1 MGCGLNGPTFFS
13 KTAGAEGGWGM
24 FTTEG
29 AGELRGKPFVP
40 VLAATTA
47 AEGKNCEDF
56 PDIDRDGMISD

>member
-1 MGCGLNGPTFFS
+1 
-13 KTAGAEGGWGM
+13 M

-29 AGELRGKPFVP
+29 AGELRGKTFVP